1 MGSALASVW
10 TITSFKLLETSWFW
24 YSTFWVQKYH
34 VDSLHTA
41 NSTYLF
47 GLREL
52 FGKFIL
58 YVYFLKLN
66 NIRTKTLGNLIAHQ
80 GTENRI

>member
-1 MGSALASVW
+1 M
-10 TITSFKLLETSWFW
+10 
-24 YSTFWVQKYH
+24 
-34 VDSLHTA
+34 DSLHTA